1 MTSAFMYL
9 SVLVLIATIASI
21 GYRPGDDISNISIG
35 AAQAAADMTK
45 PSVDQL
51 AVAGLAA
58 TTADVAS
65 LAVANDVSSASI
77 TLNIKSELAQ
87 QDEAVITKPQT
98 FEPVSSSAI
107 ITYRVVAG
115 DTVPSIATRYGVSA
129 ETVRWANNLTS
140 DALAPGSD
148 MLVPTVDGVVYAT
161 KDGDTMDAIAG
172 KYQSDK
178 ARIVSKNDLELAT
191 GLTPGQ
197 LILLPGGV
205 LPVNERPGYVSPRTR
220 TATSTAISTAAVRS
234 NPIYGVQAGNRYSYG
249 NCTWYAYNR
258 RMQIGRPVGSM
269 WGNASSW
276 AYAAAAAGYTV
287 TRGNPGVGDVMQS
300 GGGAGH
306 VAVVENLYPD
316 GSIRVSE
323 MNYYTN
329 GGGWNIV
336 SYRTVDEGST
346 ESYNFIK

>member
-1 MTSAFMYL
+1 MTSIFMYL

-21 GYRPGDDISNISIG
+21 GYRPGGDGVNISIG

-58 TTADVAS
+58 STADVAS
-65 LAVANDVSSASI
+65 LAVANDASSASI

-98 FEPVSSSAI
+98 FQPVSSNAI
-107 ITYRVVAG
+107 ISYKVVAG
-115 DTVPSIATRYGVSA
+115 DTVPSIAARYGITD

-148 MLVPTVDGVVYAT
+148 MLIPTVDGVVYTT
-161 KDGDTMDAIAG
+161 KNGDTLDSIAS

-178 ARIVSKNDLELAT
+178 ARIVSKNNLELAT
-191 GLTPGQ
+191 GLASGQ

-205 LPVNERPGYVSPRTR
+205 LPINERPGYVIPRAR
-220 TATSTAISTAAVRS
+220 TTVTNTAALRS
-234 NPIYGVQAGNRYSYG
+234 SSVYSIQAGNRYAYG

-258 RMQIGRPVGSM
+258 RMQIGRPIGSM

-276 AYAAAAAGYTV
+276 VYAARSAGYIV
-287 TRGNPGVGDVMQS
+287 TQGNPGVGDVMQ
-300 GGGAGH
+300 GGGGYAGH

-323 MNYYTN
+323 MNYYAN

-336 SYRTVDEGST
+336 SYRTVDPGSVG
-346 ESYNFIK
+346 SYNFIK